1 MDAKQHLFYGL
12 GHIAY
17 AVAQADGKLQESEK
31 QIFHRMMKEEMA
43 RVDSDFDYSDI
54 IFQVLEKEHVD
65 FETAYKWG
73 MDAIRLGDYKLTP
86 TLKWEF
92 LDIIYKI
99 ADHFPPVSIKEQE
112 IISRF
117 ARDLRNYKKIP
128 A

>member
-17 AVAQADGKLQESEK
+17 AVALADGKLQESEK
-31 QIFHRMMKEEMA
+31 EIFHRLMKEEMA

-65 FETAYKWG
+65 FETAYHWG
-73 MDAIRLGDYKLTP
+73 IDAIRLGDHKMTP
-86 TLKWEF
+86 ALKWEF
-92 LDIIYKI
+92 LDIIYKV
-99 ADHFPPVSIKEQE
+99 AERFPPVTIKEHE

-117 ARDLRNYKKIP
+117 ARDLRNYKKVLV
-128 A
+128 

>member
-31 QIFHRMMKEEMA
+31 QIFHKLMKEEIS

-73 MDAIRLGDYKLTP
+73 MDAIHLGEHKITP
-86 TLKWEF
+86 SLKWEF
-92 LDIIYKI
+92 LDIIYKV
-99 ADHFPPVSIKEQE
+99 AEHFPPVTLKENE

-117 ARDLRNYKKIP
+117 ARDLRKDMKIP
-128 A
+128 V

>member
-17 AVAQADGKLQESEK
+17 AVAQADGKLRESEK
-31 QIFHRMMKEEMA
+31 QIFHRLMKEEIA

-54 IFQVLEKEHVD
+54 IFQILEKEHVE
-65 FETAYKWG
+65 FETAYQWG
-73 MDAIRLGDYKLTP
+73 IDAIELGHHKLTP
-86 TLKWEF
+86 ALKWEF

-99 ADHFPPVSIKEQE
+99 AEHFPPVSIREQE

-117 ARDLRNYKKIP
+117 ARDLRRHSKI
-128 A
+128 AV